1 MKTLKR
7 RVLSMLVLTAILL
20 PMVALVAFAGS
31 PKQNFNF
38 TWNGASSSQFCRGYK
53 TDVGDSSG
61 YYAQADITGGEF
73 GGGQVT
79 MWVERPDG
87 TDVTVDYVVSTLGTK
102 YFYYFDSA
110 FSSSEAGR
118 RVSLDLGAH
127 SNGMVQG
134 FGGYW
139 WP

>member
-1 MKTLKR
+1 MKKLKR
-7 RVLSMLVLTAILL
+7 RVLSMLVLAAILV

-31 PKQNFNF
+31 PRQSFNF
-38 TWNGASSSQFCRGYK
+38 TWSGAPGSKFSRGYK

-61 YYAQADITGGEF
+61 YYAQADINWGEF
-73 GGGQVT
+73 GGGWVT

-110 FSSSEAGR
+110 FSSSEAGEN
-118 RVSLDLGAH
+118 VSLDLSAH